1 MIRAPDSPAGGLDAP
16 CLVQLASLRPAD
28 SPRLGGEDAD
38 HLIRLAGLET
48 ALPPILVHRQT
59 MRVIDGM
66 HRVRAAAM
74 RGQDTIE
81 VRFFDGS
88 EADAFVRAVQENVAH
103 GLPLSLA
110 DRKAAAERIIASHP
124 MLSDRAIA
132 ACAGLAAKTVGA
144 VRRRSSADSPRSNE
158 RLGVDGR
165 LRPLDG
171 GAGRRRASEVIAAN
185 PDASIREIARA
196 AGVSLGTAHDV
207 RHRLLRGSDPALT
220 RPARIPPAPVRPEPK
235 DSPSILQTLRKDPS
249 LRLTDPGRELLRLL
263 HSRSIAVGD
272 WQDLVDA
279 VPPHCADS
287 VARLARDCAEAWGQ
301 FAAELQ
307 RRENPG

>member
-1 MIRAPDSPAGGLDAP
+1 M
-16 CLVQLASLRPAD
+16 RPAD
-28 SPRLGGEDAD
+28 SPRLAGEDAD

-66 HRVRAAAM
+66 HRLRAAAM

-144 VRRRSSADSPRSNE
+144 VRRRSNADSPQSNQPGR

-165 LRPLDG
+165 VRPLDG
-171 GAGRRRASEVIAAN
+171 GDGRRRASEVIAAN

-207 RHRLLRGSDPALT
+207 RHRLLRGADPE
-220 RPARIPPAPVRPEPK
+220 RPPRPPRKPPAPPRPEPK

-272 WQDLVDA
+272 WRDLVDA
-279 VPPHCADS
+279 VPAHCADS
-287 VARLARDCAEAWGQ
+287 VAQLARDCAEAWGQ
-301 FAAELQ
+301 FASELQ
-307 RRENPG
+307 RREDSG

>member
-1 MIRAPDSPAGGLDAP
+1 MRAPDSPAGGSEHT
-16 CLVQLASLRPAD
+16 CRVQIASLRPAD
-28 SPRLGGEDAD
+28 SPRLSGEDAD

-48 ALPPILVHRQT
+48 SLPPILVHRQT

-66 HRVRAAAM
+66 HRLRAAAL

-103 GLPLSLA
+103 GLPLTLA

-124 MLSDRAIA
+124 TLSDRAIA
-132 ACAGLAAKTVGA
+132 QCTGLAAKTVGG
-144 VRRRSSADSPRSNE
+144 VRRRSSADSPQSNE

-171 GAGRRRASEVIAAN
+171 GEGRRRASEVIAAR
-185 PDASIREIARA
+185 PDASIREIAAA

-207 RHRLLRGSDPALT
+207 RARILRGADPERPKPPAGRPPKERT
-220 RPARIPPAPVRPEPK
+220 DPTDRPA
-235 DSPSILQTLRKDPS
+235 ILQTLRKDPS

-263 HSRSIAVGD
+263 HSRAIAVGD
-272 WQDLVDA
+272 WRDLVDA
-279 VPPHCADS
+279 VPAHCMDS

-301 FAAELQ
+301 FATELQ
-307 RRENPG
+307 RRESAR